1 MPGQVERKFACACS
15 FAIKLST
22 KESMGVLFN
31 SWIKK
36 LQNCTLIQSCRTS
49 LKEEKN
55 YLPGE

>member
-36 LQNCTLIQSCRTS
+36 ATELHSYPEL
-49 LKEEKN
+49 
-55 YLPGE
+55 